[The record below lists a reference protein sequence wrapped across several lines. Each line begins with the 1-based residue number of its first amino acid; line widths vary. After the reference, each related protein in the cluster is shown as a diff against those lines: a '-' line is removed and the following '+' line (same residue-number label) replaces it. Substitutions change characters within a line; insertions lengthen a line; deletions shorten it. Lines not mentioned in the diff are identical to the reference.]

1 MKCNDRQVYGTT
13 TVNDK
18 GQVVIPADARK
29 ALGIEPDMKMM
40 VIGHAKH
47 KVVVLMP
54 TELFEKKMQG
64 LMGLFFRAEE
74 SQ

>member
-1 MKCNDRQVYGTT
+1 MKCSDRQVFGTT

-40 VIGHAKH
+40 VLGHTKH
-47 KVVVLMP
+47 KVVILMP
-54 TELFEKKMQG
+54 TELFEKKIQG
-64 LMGLFFRAEE
+64 LMGLFFKNDETA
-74 SQ
+74 

>member
-1 MKCNDRQVYGTT
+1 MKCSDRQVFGTT

-29 ALGIEPDMKMM
+29 ALGIEPEMKMM
-40 VIGHAKH
+40 VLGHTKQ
-47 KVVVLMP
+47 KVIVLMP

-64 LMGLFFRAEE
+64 LMGLFFKGEE
-74 SQ
+74 SS